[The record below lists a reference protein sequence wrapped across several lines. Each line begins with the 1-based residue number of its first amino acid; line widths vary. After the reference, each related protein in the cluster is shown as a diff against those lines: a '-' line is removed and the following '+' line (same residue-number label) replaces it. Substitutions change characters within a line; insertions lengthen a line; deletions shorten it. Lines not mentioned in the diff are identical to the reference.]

1 MKVEE
6 NLTSE
11 IMYRTSRRKFTD
23 EEITVEEE
31 VKIVE
36 ILDRIN
42 EVRGLSF
49 KAVANY
55 GGEIFSGFGSYGLI
69 RGCNSYIALIGETK
83 EKKIEE
89 KIGYYG
95 EYLVLKLVQMGFG
108 TCWIGATYDHKEIF
122 EEISLDYGE
131 KIYCLI
137 AFGKVESQEK
147 DGFEKLISV
156 IGRKRKSIGDLF
168 PNIDKIDETKKDW
181 AVRGMEFVQKAPS
194 AMNRQPWIFRENDG
208 NITIASKENGGYE
221 KIDMGIAMFH
231 FEQGA
236 RNAGCE
242 GEWKRRNG
250 VWKFLV
256 GEENEDTQI

>member
-1 MKVEE
+1 MKIEE

-11 IMYRTSRRKFTD
+11 IMCRTSRRKFTE
-23 EEITVEEE
+23 EEITIEEE

-49 KAVANY
+49 KAVVNY
-55 GGEIFSGFGSYGLI
+55 GGEIFSGFHSYGLI

-108 TCWIGATYDHKEIF
+108 TCWIGATYNHKEIT
-122 EEISLDYGE
+122 EEVNIDYGE

-137 AFGKVESQEK
+137 AFGKVESEEK
-147 DGFEKLISV
+147 DGFEKLISL
-156 IGRKRKSIGDLF
+156 IGRKRKKITELF
-168 PNIDKIDETKKDW
+168 PNLEKVEEKNWIIK
-181 AVRGMEFVQKAPS
+181 GLEFVQKAPS
-194 AMNRQPWIFRENDG
+194 AKNKQPWFFDQSNHC
-208 NITIASKENGGYE
+208 ITINAKENSGYE
-221 KIDMGIAMFH
+221 KIDSGIAMLH

-236 RNAGCE
+236 RNANIK
-242 GEWKRRNG
+242 GEWKKKEG

-256 GEENEDTQI
+256 GEEDESTQI

>member
-1 MKVEE
+1 MKIEE

-11 IMYRTSRRKFTD
+11 IMCRTSRRKFTE
-23 EEITVEEE
+23 EEITIEEE

-49 KAVANY
+49 KAVVNY
-55 GGEIFSGFGSYGLI
+55 GGEIFSGFHSYGLI
-69 RGCNSYIALIGETK
+69 RGCNSYIALVGEPK

-108 TCWIGATYDHKEIF
+108 TCWIGATYDHKEIT

-137 AFGKVESQEK
+137 AFGKVESEEK

-156 IGRKRKSIGDLF
+156 IGRKRKRIIELF
-168 PNIDKIDETKKDW
+168 PNIEKIEEDEKDW
-181 AVRGMEFVQKAPS
+181 IIKGLEFVQKAPS
-194 AMNRQPWIFRENDG
+194 ARNKQPWFFDKSNDCVTI
-208 NITIASKENGGYE
+208 NIKENNGYE
-221 KIDMGIAMFH
+221 KIDKGIAMLH

-236 RNAGCE
+236 RSINCK
-242 GEWKRRNG
+242 GEWRKKNG
-250 VWKFLV
+250 IWKFLV
-256 GEENEDTQI
+256 GDEDENTQI

>member
-11 IMYRTSRRKFTD
+11 IMCRTSRRKFT
-23 EEITVEEE
+23 EEEVSIEEE

-49 KAVANY
+49 KVVANY
-55 GGEIFSGFGSYGLI
+55 GGEIFNGFSSYGLI

-83 EKKIEE
+83 DQKIEE
-89 KIGYYG
+89 KIGYFG

-122 EEISLDYGE
+122 EEISLDHGE

-137 AFGKVESQEK
+137 AFGKIESEEK
-147 DGFEKLISV
+147 DGFEKLISM
-156 IGRKRKSIGDLF
+156 IGKRRKSIGDLF
-168 PNIDKIDETKKDW
+168 SNIDKIDETKKDW
-181 AVRGMEFVQKAPS
+181 IIRGMEFVQKAPS
-194 AMNRQPWIFRENDG
+194 AKNKQPWIFRENDG
-208 NITIASKENGGYE
+208 DVIINSKENDGYE
-221 KIDMGIAMFH
+221 KIDMGIAMLH

-236 RNAGCE
+236 KDAGCE
-242 GEWKRRNG
+242 GEWKKRNG

-256 GEENEDTQI
+256 GEEDEDTQI